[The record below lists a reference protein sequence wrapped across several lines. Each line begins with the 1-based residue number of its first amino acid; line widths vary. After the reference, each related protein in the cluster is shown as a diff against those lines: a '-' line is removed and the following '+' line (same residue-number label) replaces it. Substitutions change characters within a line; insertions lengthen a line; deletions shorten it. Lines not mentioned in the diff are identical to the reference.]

1 MLNYALGAVEM
12 EPPKQLVAGKHTRVV
27 GVYGFPA
34 GTTPQMLTDLL
45 QLPMALRV
53 SQRFIF
59 LASRKAV
66 KELER
71 KRNTEVYRNT
81 YNPKVIGWGA
91 SKNLTAVDVKDTSIV
106 RRNTDADNQVDS
118 IDQEITQ
125 LEAGTTRGGYYT
137 LVVILRDTD
146 EDVVDAQAAE
156 IVQMLNRKGFQ
167 AKIEDDNFPA
177 AFKGSLPG
185 HSSNVR
191 KPRLTVPHLVRLL
204 VTSSP
209 WRGHEPTRRRC
220 IPRTAG
226 RC

>member
-1 MLNYALGAVEM
+1 MSEWWAC
-12 EPPKQLVAGKHTRVV
+12 T
-27 GVYGFPA
+27 GFPKGPRRRCSRPIPISNSPTSVA
-34 GTTPQMLTDLL
+34 ALHFPCFAQGSEGVRAEAQYRSVQEHLQPQSDRLGST
-45 QLPMALRV
+45 
-53 SQRFIF
+53 
-59 LASRKAV
+59 
-66 KELER
+66 
-71 KRNTEVYRNT
+71 
-81 YNPKVIGWGA
+81 
-91 SKNLTAVDVKDTSIV
+91 KNLTAVDVKDTSIV

-125 LEAGTTRGGYYT
+125 LEAGKTRGGYYT
-137 LVVILRDTD
+137 LVVILRDAE

-167 AKIEDDNFPA
+167 VIVEDDNFPA

-209 WRGHEPTRRRC
+209 WRGNEQPSRALSEEERAVTDL
-220 IPRTAG
+220 
-226 RC
+226 